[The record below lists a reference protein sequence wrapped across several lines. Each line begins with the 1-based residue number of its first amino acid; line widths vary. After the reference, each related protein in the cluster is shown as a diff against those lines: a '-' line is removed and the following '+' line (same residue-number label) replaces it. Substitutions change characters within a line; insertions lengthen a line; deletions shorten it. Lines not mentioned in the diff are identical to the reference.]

1 MPFVMHTATNLL
13 FCTIGATALSF
24 DVTFNIIGATNL
36 PDLDGYYDKSDPFAG
51 IFVNDRLVGLT
62 PSVNNNH
69 NPTWNTRIETIG
81 VSPSD
86 RITLAIFD
94 ADAAGDRDVG
104 ASFDQ
109 IQTQHHLLGGYTR
122 NVPGWGGSDW
132 WSGCRVIGGSDYWSQ
147 GNDWSCPP
155 HALTGVT
162 ETIDDGAT
170 YTYDIEIIC
179 RSPECLSSPPPPTPA
194 PPPPPAP
201 SPPPPCDAR
210 CRKDALRERV
220 LESLRSRVS
229 PPSASP
235 RMRAYYADTSSED
248 EPFII
253 PRWLTGVLSFVGSII
268 LSCVLRKAI
277 RYVCSGNN
285 NAPRSMQSFRS
296 QTDPNAISVE
306 MESASPSASVD
317 LPRILTPMSELE
329 REQYVRLFKSLG
341 GYPVGRA
348 AAAPTFERA
357 QLPPDDLDAIW
368 AL

>member
-36 PDLDGYYDKSDPFAG
+36 ADLDGYNDKSDPFAG

-69 NPTWNTRIETIG
+69 NPTWNTRIEAIG

-86 RITLAIFD
+86 DIKLIIFD
-94 ADAAGDRDVG
+94 RDDGVAAANSNTDRDIG

-109 IQTQHHLLGGYTR
+109 MQTQNDLIVGFSANIADGSL
-122 NVPGWGGSDW
+122 VDPDWGSRGARGNDW
-132 WSGCRVIGGSDYWSQ
+132 WRSCFNRR

-155 HALTGVT
+155 YGERATTVT
-162 ETIDDGAT
+162 DTDNMEI
-170 YTYDIEIIC
+170 TYDMEIIC
-179 RSPECLSSPPPPTPA
+179 RSPECLSSPPPPFPA
-194 PPPPPAP
+194 PPPPW
-201 SPPPPCDAR
+201 R
-210 CRKDALRERV
+210 RKK
-220 LESLRSRVS
+220 
-229 PPSASP
+229 PN
-235 RMRAYYADTSSED
+235 AYYADTSGD
-248 EPFII
+248 DKFQF

-277 RYVCSGNN
+277 RYVCSGKLCNHE
-285 NAPRSMQSFRS
+285 ARS